1 MSGCSDNDCSLSI
14 NQEEQRKTL
23 SIILCLN
30 AVMFMAAIVAALK
43 ASSVALLS
51 ESFDYFGDAL
61 TYALSFI
68 VINMSNKKKAYV
80 ALFKGS
86 LIFIVASVVA
96 FQLVNKVLHPSLPS
110 YDIMGVMSL
119 LGLFVNGICL
129 ALLWKHRN
137 EDINMSSVWE
147 CSRNDIAANISVM
160 LAALGVWLTSSVWPD
175 IIIAFGL
182 MLILYRSAY
191 RVIKNAWREMQTTI
205 D

>member
-14 NQEEQRKTL
+14 NQEQQRKTL
-23 SIILCLN
+23 SIILVLN
-30 AVMFMAAIVAALK
+30 AVMFVVAIVAAFK

-86 LIFIVASVVA
+86 LILIAASVVA

-182 MLILYRSAY
+182 MLMLYRSAY
-191 RVIKNAWREMQTTI
+191 RVMKNSWREMQTSVE
-205 D
+205 